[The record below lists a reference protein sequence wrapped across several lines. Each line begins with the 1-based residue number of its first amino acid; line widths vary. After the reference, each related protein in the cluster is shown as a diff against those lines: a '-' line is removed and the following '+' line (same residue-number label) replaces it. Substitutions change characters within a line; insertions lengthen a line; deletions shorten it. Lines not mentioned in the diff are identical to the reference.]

1 MIKYLPKMLDIFTIK
16 DPRSFFNNGIID
28 RLKNKGAMTLVL
40 KVDSICSTLTKLYLV
55 ALGATPALFMR
66 QVMLPKS
73 F

>member
-1 MIKYLPKMLDIFTIK
+1 MLDMFTIK
-16 DPRSFFNNGIID
+16 DPWSFFNSGIIV
-28 RLKNKGAMTLVL
+28 RLKNKGAITLVL

-55 ALGATPALFMR
+55 ALGATPALLIR